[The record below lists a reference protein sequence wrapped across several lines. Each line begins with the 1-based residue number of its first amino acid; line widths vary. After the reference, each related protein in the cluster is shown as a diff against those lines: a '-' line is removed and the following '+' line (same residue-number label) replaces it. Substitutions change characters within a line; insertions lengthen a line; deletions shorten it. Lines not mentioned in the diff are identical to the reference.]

1 MKIKNVLFSIL
12 VLGGCFYINYQIYL
26 GVTTGEFNPVGRGQG
41 LVSYEAS
48 PLWFYLT
55 IGITILFSVLCTA
68 LIMSFFCS
76 AIDSKVRAYGGN
88 YNLNTFKAILRG
100 LRK

>member
-1 MKIKNVLFSIL
+1 MLF
-12 VLGGCFYINYQIYL
+12 LGAWLYTNYQIYI
-26 GVTTGEFNPVGRGQG
+26 GVTTGEFNPIGKGQG

-48 PLWFYLT
+48 PIWFYIT
-55 IGITILFSVLCTA
+55 IGITILFSVLCSA
-68 LIMSFFCS
+68 LIICAVCS
-76 AIDSKVRAYGGN
+76 AIDRKVRAYGGN